1 MIRNGTSAKVVT
13 RDLRSKTKTTRN
25 ERRKKDESTARSEG
39 DENRAVV
46 VKSDRSEPKE
56 KKDEV
61 VAGGDVVW
69 HGTERNGLTRNA
81 RARAR
86 EAGGAGPLAPR
97 PSRARPGGEEACR
110 VKAERRVRPRP
121 PFSREDGDAL
131 SCHAPRPTR
140 EAGDDPRYVARRLMN
155 FAAEDVGAADPA
167 ALGVAVAAAQAA
179 QLMGMPEV

>member
-1 MIRNGTSAKVVT
+1 M
-13 RDLRSKTKTTRN
+13 
-25 ERRKKDESTARSEG
+25 
-39 DENRAVV
+39 
-46 VKSDRSEPKE
+46 
-56 KKDEV
+56 
-61 VAGGDVVW
+61 VAGGDVVG
-69 HGTERNGLTRNA
+69 HGTERNGMTRNA

-86 EAGGAGPLAPR
+86 ARRAA
-97 PSRARPGGEEACR
+97 SRARPGGEEACR

>member
-1 MIRNGTSAKVVT
+1 MAWNGTKRT
-13 RDLRSKTKTTRN
+13 D
-25 ERRKKDESTARSEG
+25 
-39 DENRAVV
+39 
-46 VKSDRSEPKE
+46 
-56 KKDEV
+56 
-61 VAGGDVVW
+61 
-69 HGTERNGLTRNA
+69 TERA

-86 EAGGAGPLAPR
+86 EAGGAGPLAPLA
-97 PSRARPGGEEACR
+97 SRLAPRWRGGVSCQSGA
-110 VKAERRVRPRP
+110 PRSTP
-121 PFSREDGDAL
+121 PPLSREEDGDAL

>member
-81 RARAR
+81 
-86 EAGGAGPLAPR
+86 
-97 PSRARPGGEEACR
+97 RARPGGEEACR